1 MGVLARGL
9 DVEGKSG
16 GVYERWLELLSIGSK
31 SKAGPSVN
39 LQSAFR
45 VSAAFACMRAI
56 STQGCAQV
64 PFKLMQDYEKDGLSR
79 KRAARDHYL
88 YDLIT
93 AKPNKWQTSFEFKE
107 TLTLHASLGNGYAFK
122 NIYRGEVGELI
133 LLDPGRVKPVQ
144 HEDWSI
150 TYRVIGKD
158 GTVKEFSQDLI
169 WHVRGPSWDG
179 FMGLDTLNI
188 AKEALGLSIAMEES
202 HSSLHANGVQP
213 TGVYSVDATLS
224 KEQYT
229 QLVDWLKKQAAAG
242 AGTPL
247 VLDRGAKWLSQ
258 TMTGIDAEHMA
269 TRDHQI
275 SEVCRFF
282 GILPIVIGH
291 TGDKSSTYA
300 SAEAMFDA
308 HKVLGLNPWFE
319 RIQDSANVNL
329 LTDKERRQGYYFKFF
344 ANSLLRASAKD
355 RAEYYAKSLGAGG
368 SPAWHTQD
376 EIRALEDADPMGG
389 EAAKLPPLIN
399 KQPTP
404 ADTANP
410 PA

>member
-1 MGVLARGL
+1 MGF
-9 DVEGKSG
+9 
-16 GVYERWLELLSIGSK
+16 LSAAVAEQKGADNVWEKWVQMMNLGAK

-45 VSAAFACMRAI
+45 VSAAFACMGAI
-56 STQGCAQV
+56 STRGCAQV
-64 PFKLMQDYEKDGLSR
+64 PFKLMQDYEESGLPR
-79 KRAARDHYL
+79 KRTARSHYL

-93 AKPNKWQTSFEFKE
+93 AKPNGWQTSFEFKE
-107 TLTLHASLGNGYAFK
+107 TLTLHACLGNAYVFK
-122 NIYRGEVGELI
+122 NLYRGNVGELI

-144 HEDWSI
+144 NEDWSI
-150 TYRVIGKD
+150 TYKVTGKD
-158 GTVKEFSQDLI
+158 GSTKEFSQDLI

-188 AKEALGLSIAMEES
+188 AKEALGLSIALEES

-213 TGVYSVDATLS
+213 SGVYSVDATLDQG
-224 KEQYT
+224 QYEK
-229 QLVDWLKKQAAAG
+229 LVGWLKKQAAAG

-247 VLDRGAKWLSQ
+247 VLDRGAKWVSQ
-258 TMTGIDAEHMA
+258 AMTGIDAQHAE
-269 TRDHQI
+269 TRDHEI
-275 SEVCRFF
+275 TEVCRFF

-291 TGDKSSTYA
+291 TGDKASTYA

-319 RIQDSANVNL
+319 RIQDSANINL
-329 LTDKERRQGYYFKFF
+329 LTDKERAEGYYFKFF
-344 ANSLLRASAKD
+344 ANGLLRASAKD
-355 RAEYYAKSLGAGG
+355 RAEYYAKSLGSGG

-376 EIRALEDADPMGG
+376 EIRAFEDADPMGG

-399 KQPTP
+399 KAQAAQPATP
-404 ADTANP
+404 
-410 PA
+410 